1 MGFPVKIPEEEKDY
15 LGVPD
20 DVWERTKDISIMCV
34 FHWLDCLYQ
43 DYLDKKVT
51 VETPCSSC
59 PETKSCKACTLET
72 FNLASHLF
80 GLELKSIK
88 PKKRAGKYYLAERKR
103 ENGLSISVA
112 GKGHAKIRKSALG
125 TGQPI
130 PKRQERTEVIVV
142 TTEDDELLLMGGNET
157 VQIDA
162 YSTESIGRGMTKIN
176 ISITGKTVITEM
188 SAISKG

>member
-88 PKKRAGKYYLAERKR
+88 PKKRAGKYYLA
-103 ENGLSISVA
+103 
-112 GKGHAKIRKSALG
+112 
-125 TGQPI
+125 
-130 PKRQERTEVIVV
+130 
-142 TTEDDELLLMGGNET
+142 
-157 VQIDA
+157 
-162 YSTESIGRGMTKIN
+162 
-176 ISITGKTVITEM
+176 
-188 SAISKG
+188 